1 MFRGG
6 ILVEKIYIF
15 GHQSPDTDAVTSAI
29 SLSHLK
35 NKLGMDTEPRVL
47 GHINKETKYVLDK
60 FGIKEP
66 KYLNDVKLQLK
77 DLDYHKGLFVDENKS
92 IDYVYKFLTEKG
104 VTGTPVVTDGNKY
117 KGIITIKDIAKK
129 LISNDF
135 DKIDSNYSNILETV
149 SGEEVLKFDDEIK
162 GNVLVASYDSDTF
175 TSNVNLNSNS
185 ILIVGDRQ
193 DIIKKAIDDNV
204 KLIVVTGPE
213 KITEENLKLAENNKV
228 NVIKTNIDSFH
239 TSKLICLSNKI
250 GTLLVED
257 TSKIFRENDYYTDF
271 VEATKKLKH
280 NNYPILNNDGVCLGL
295 IRITEIINKNNKK
308 VMLVDHQEKEQSVIG
323 LDEANILEI
332 VDHHKIGNIN
342 TTNPI
347 NFRNMTVGSTNTI
360 VYFMYKENNVEIPK
374 EIAGIMLSGLLSDTL
389 CLQSPTTTEI
399 DKKVAEDLSLIAGV
413 DYEKYALDM
422 FKAGTSLEGL
432 TKEEVIKSD
441 FKSFPIGDEKMAI
454 GQVFTLDVD
463 RIFDELDTYIKKLEE
478 INNKEGYKFIIIAI
492 TDILKNGSYLI
503 FTENAKSVLESI
515 YKLDDIKQGYYVDG
529 LVSRKKQ
536 ILPAILSELN

>member
-1 MFRGG
+1 MNK
-6 ILVEKIYIF
+6 VYIF

-60 FGIKEP
+60 FGVKEP

-280 NNYPILNNDGVCLGL
+280 NNYPILNNNGVCLGL

-399 DKKVAEDLSLIAGV
+399 DKKVAEDLALIAGV

-463 RIFDELDTYIKKLEE
+463 RIFDELDTYIEKLEE

>member
-1 MFRGG
+1 MNK
-6 ILVEKIYIF
+6 VYIF

-60 FGIKEP
+60 FGVKEP

-175 TSNVNLNSNS
+175 ISNVNLNSNS

-280 NNYPILNNDGVCLGL
+280 NNYPILNNNGVCLGL

-399 DKKVAEDLSLIAGV
+399 DKKVAEDLALIAGV
-413 DYEKYALDM
+413 DYKKYALDM

-441 FKSFPIGDEKMAI
+441 FKSFPSPSGEFKFAI

-463 RIFDELDTYIKKLEE
+463 RIFEELDEYIKKLDEV
-478 INNKEGYKFIIIAI
+478 NTKEGYEFTVIAI
-492 TDILKNGSYLI
+492 TDILKNGSYII
-503 FTENAKSVLESI
+503 FTEKAKKVLENV
-515 YKLDDIKQGYYVDG
+515 YNEEDIKQGYFADG

-536 ILPAILSELN
+536 ILPAILENLD

>member
-1 MFRGG
+1 M
-6 ILVEKIYIF
+6 EKIYIF

-213 KITEENLKLAENNKV
+213 KITEENLKLAENNKI
-228 NVIKTNIDSFH
+228 NIIKTSIDSFH

-250 GTLLVED
+250 GTLLVKD

-280 NNYPILNNDGVCLGL
+280 NNYPILNNNGVCLGL

>member
-1 MFRGG
+1 MNK
-6 ILVEKIYIF
+6 VYIF

-29 SLSHLK
+29 SLSYLK

-60 FGIKEP
+60 FGVKEP

-92 IDYVYKFLTEKG
+92 IDYVYKYLTEKG

-149 SGEEVLKFDDEIK
+149 SGEEVLKYDEEIK

-213 KITEENLKLAENNKV
+213 KITEENLKLAENNKI

-280 NNYPILNNDGVCLGL
+280 NNYPILNNNDECLGL

-399 DKKVAEDLSLIAGV
+399 DKKVAEDLALIAGV

-463 RIFDELDTYIKKLEE
+463 RIFDELDTYIEKLEE
-478 INNKEGYKFIIIAI
+478 INNKEGYKFIVIAI

>member
-1 MFRGG
+1 M
-6 ILVEKIYIF
+6 EKIYIF

-29 SLSHLK
+29 SLSYLK

-60 FGIKEP
+60 FGVKEP

-149 SGEEVLKFDDEIK
+149 NGEEVLKFDDEIK

-175 TSNVNLNSNS
+175 TSNVNLNSDS

-204 KLIVVTGPE
+204 KLIVVTGPK
-213 KITEENLKLAENNKV
+213 KITGENLKLAENNKV

-271 VEATKKLKH
+271 IEATKKLKH
-280 NNYPILNNDGVCLGL
+280 NNYPILNNNDECLGL

-399 DKKVAEDLSLIAGV
+399 DKKVAEDLALIAGV

-441 FKSFPIGDEKMAI
+441 FKSFPIGDEKIAI

-463 RIFDELDTYIKKLEE
+463 RIFDELDTYIEKLEE
-478 INNKEGYKFIIIAI
+478 INNKEGYKFIVIAI

>member
-1 MFRGG
+1 MNK
-6 ILVEKIYIF
+6 VYIF

-60 FGIKEP
+60 FGVKEP

-175 TSNVNLNSNS
+175 ISNVNLNSNS

-374 EIAGIMLSGLLSDTL
+374 KIAGIMLSGLLSDTL

-399 DKKVAEDLSLIAGV
+399 DKKVAEDLALIAGV
-413 DYEKYALDM
+413 DYKKYALDM

-463 RIFDELDTYIKKLEE
+463 RIFDELDTYIEKLEE

>member
-1 MFRGG
+1 MNK
-6 ILVEKIYIF
+6 VYIF

-60 FGIKEP
+60 FGVKEP

-175 TSNVNLNSNS
+175 TSNVNLNSDS

-213 KITEENLKLAENNKV
+213 KITEENLKLAKNNKV

-399 DKKVAEDLSLIAGV
+399 DKKVAEDLALIAGV
-413 DYEKYALDM
+413 DYKKYALDM

-463 RIFDELDTYIKKLEE
+463 RIFDELDTYIEKLEE

>member
-1 MFRGG
+1 M
-6 ILVEKIYIF
+6 EKIYIF

-213 KITEENLKLAENNKV
+213 KITEENLKLAENNKI
-228 NVIKTNIDSFH
+228 NIIKTSIDSFH

-271 VEATKKLKH
+271 IEATKKLKH
-280 NNYPILNNDGVCLGL
+280 NNYPILNNNDECLGL

-399 DKKVAEDLSLIAGV
+399 DKKVAENLSLIASV

-463 RIFDELDTYIKKLEE
+463 RIFDELDTYIEKLEE

>member
-1 MFRGG
+1 MNK
-6 ILVEKIYIF
+6 VYIF

-29 SLSHLK
+29 SLSYLK

-60 FGIKEP
+60 FGVKEP

-175 TSNVNLNSNS
+175 ISNVNLNSNS

-271 VEATKKLKH
+271 VEASKKLKH

-399 DKKVAEDLSLIAGV
+399 DKKVAEDLALIAGV
-413 DYEKYALDM
+413 DYKKYALDM

-463 RIFDELDTYIKKLEE
+463 RIFDELDTYIEKLEE

>member
-1 MFRGG
+1 MNK
-6 ILVEKIYIF
+6 VYIF

-60 FGIKEP
+60 FGVKEP

-213 KITEENLKLAENNKV
+213 KITEENLKLAENNKI

-399 DKKVAEDLSLIAGV
+399 DKKVAEDLALIAGV

-463 RIFDELDTYIKKLEE
+463 RIFDELDTYIEKLEE
-478 INNKEGYKFIIIAI
+478 INNKEGYKFIVIAI

>member
-1 MFRGG
+1 M
-6 ILVEKIYIF
+6 EKIYIF

-60 FGIKEP
+60 FGVKEP

-77 DLDYHKGLFVDENKS
+77 DLDYHKGLFIDENKS

-213 KITEENLKLAENNKV
+213 KITEENLKLAENNKI
-228 NVIKTNIDSFH
+228 NIIKTSIDSFH

-271 VEATKKLKH
+271 IEATKKLKH
-280 NNYPILNNDGVCLGL
+280 NNYPILNNNDECLGL

-399 DKKVAEDLSLIAGV
+399 DKKVAEDLALIAGV

-463 RIFDELDTYIKKLEE
+463 RIFDELDTYIEKLEE
-478 INNKEGYKFIIIAI
+478 INNKEGYKFIVIAI

-503 FTENAKSVLESI
+503 FTENAKSILENI

>member
-1 MFRGG
+1 MNK
-6 ILVEKIYIF
+6 VYIF

-60 FGIKEP
+60 FGVKEP

-92 IDYVYKFLTEKG
+92 IAYVYKFLTEKG

-175 TSNVNLNSNS
+175 ISNVNLNSNS

-280 NNYPILNNDGVCLGL
+280 NNYPILNNNGVCLGL

-399 DKKVAEDLSLIAGV
+399 DKKVAEDLALIAGV

-463 RIFDELDTYIKKLEE
+463 RIFDELDTYIEKLEE
-478 INNKEGYKFIIIAI
+478 INNKEGYKFIVIAI

>member
-1 MFRGG
+1 MNK
-6 ILVEKIYIF
+6 VYIF

-29 SLSHLK
+29 SLSYLK

-60 FGIKEP
+60 FGVKEP

-175 TSNVNLNSNS
+175 ISNVNLNSNS

-280 NNYPILNNDGVCLGL
+280 NNYPILNNDGACLGL

-399 DKKVAEDLSLIAGV
+399 DKKVAEDLALIAGV
-413 DYEKYALDM
+413 DYKKYALDM

-454 GQVFTLDVD
+454 GQLFTLDVD
-463 RIFDELDTYIKKLEE
+463 RIFDELDTYIEKLEE

>member
-1 MFRGG
+1 MNK
-6 ILVEKIYIF
+6 VYIF

-60 FGIKEP
+60 FGVKEP

-135 DKIDSNYSNILETV
+135 DKIDSNYNNILETV

-175 TSNVNLNSNS
+175 TSNVNLSSDS

-213 KITEENLKLAENNKV
+213 KITEENLKLAENNKI

-399 DKKVAEDLSLIAGV
+399 DKKVAEDLALIAGV

-463 RIFDELDTYIKKLEE
+463 RIFDELDTYIEKLEE
-478 INNKEGYKFIIIAI
+478 INNKEGYKFIVIAI

>member
-1 MFRGG
+1 MNK
-6 ILVEKIYIF
+6 VYIF

-29 SLSHLK
+29 SLSYLK
-35 NKLGMDTEPRVL
+35 KKLGMDTEPRVL

-60 FGIKEP
+60 FGVKEP

-175 TSNVNLNSNS
+175 ISNVNLNSNS

-399 DKKVAEDLSLIAGV
+399 DKKVAEDLALIAGV
-413 DYEKYALDM
+413 DYKKYALDM

-463 RIFDELDTYIKKLEE
+463 RIFDELDTYIEKLEE

>member
-1 MFRGG
+1 MNK
-6 ILVEKIYIF
+6 VYIF

-60 FGIKEP
+60 FGVKEP

-117 KGIITIKDIAKK
+117 KGIITIKDIAKR

-175 TSNVNLNSNS
+175 ISNVNLNSNS

-399 DKKVAEDLSLIAGV
+399 DKKVTEDLALIAGV
-413 DYEKYALDM
+413 DYKKYALDM

-463 RIFDELDTYIKKLEE
+463 RIFDELDTYIEKLEE

>member
-1 MFRGG
+1 MNK
-6 ILVEKIYIF
+6 VYIF

-60 FGIKEP
+60 FGVKEP

-175 TSNVNLNSNS
+175 ISNVNLNSDS

-399 DKKVAEDLSLIAGV
+399 DKKVAEDLALIAGV
-413 DYEKYALDM
+413 DYKKYALDM

-463 RIFDELDTYIKKLEE
+463 RIFDELDTYIEKLEE

>member
-1 MFRGG
+1 MNK
-6 ILVEKIYIF
+6 VYIF

-60 FGIKEP
+60 FGVKEP

-117 KGIITIKDIAKK
+117 KGIITIKDIAKR

-213 KITEENLKLAENNKV
+213 KITEENLKLAENNKI

-280 NNYPILNNDGVCLGL
+280 NNYPILNNNGVCLGL

-399 DKKVAEDLSLIAGV
+399 DKKVAEDLALIAGV
-413 DYEKYALDM
+413 DYKKYALDM

-463 RIFDELDTYIKKLEE
+463 RIFDELDTYIEKLEE
-478 INNKEGYKFIIIAI
+478 INNKEGYKFIVIAI

>member
-1 MFRGG
+1 M
-6 ILVEKIYIF
+6 EKIYIF

-213 KITEENLKLAENNKV
+213 KITEENLKLAENNKI
-228 NVIKTNIDSFH
+228 NIIKTSIDSFH

-271 VEATKKLKH
+271 IEATKKLKH
-280 NNYPILNNDGVCLGL
+280 NNYPILNNNDECLGL

-463 RIFDELDTYIKKLEE
+463 RIFDELDTYIEKLEE

>member
-1 MFRGG
+1 MNK
-6 ILVEKIYIF
+6 VYIF

-60 FGIKEP
+60 FGVKEP

-104 VTGTPVVTDGNKY
+104 VTGIPVVTDGNKY

-175 TSNVNLNSNS
+175 TSNVNLSSDS

-213 KITEENLKLAENNKV
+213 KITEENLKLAENNKI

-280 NNYPILNNDGVCLGL
+280 NNYPILNNNGVCLGL

-399 DKKVAEDLSLIAGV
+399 DKKVAEDLALIAGV

-463 RIFDELDTYIKKLEE
+463 RIFDELDTYIEKLEE
-478 INNKEGYKFIIIAI
+478 INNKEGYKFIVIAI

-536 ILPAILSELN
+536 ILPSILSELN

>member
-1 MFRGG
+1 M
-6 ILVEKIYIF
+6 EKIYIF

-204 KLIVVTGPE
+204 KLIVVTGPK

-271 VEATKKLKH
+271 IEATKKLKH
-280 NNYPILNNDGVCLGL
+280 NNYPILNNNDECLGL

-463 RIFDELDTYIKKLEE
+463 RIFDELDTYIEKLEE

>member
-1 MFRGG
+1 MNK
-6 ILVEKIYIF
+6 VYIF

-60 FGIKEP
+60 FGVKEP

-135 DKIDSNYSNILETV
+135 DKIDSNYNNILETV

-175 TSNVNLNSNS
+175 TSNVNLNSDS

-213 KITEENLKLAENNKV
+213 KITEENLKLAENNKI

-280 NNYPILNNDGVCLGL
+280 NNYPILNNNGVCLGL

-399 DKKVAEDLSLIAGV
+399 DKKVAEDLALIAGV

-463 RIFDELDTYIKKLEE
+463 RIFDELDTYIEKLEE
-478 INNKEGYKFIIIAI
+478 INNKEGYKFIVIAI

-536 ILPAILSELN
+536 ILPSILSELN

>member
-1 MFRGG
+1 MNK
-6 ILVEKIYIF
+6 VYIF

-60 FGIKEP
+60 FGVKEP

-104 VTGTPVVTDGNKY
+104 VTGIPVVTDGNKY

-175 TSNVNLNSNS
+175 TSNVNLSSDS

-213 KITEENLKLAENNKV
+213 KITEENLKLAENNKI

-280 NNYPILNNDGVCLGL
+280 NNYPILNNNGVCLGL

-399 DKKVAEDLSLIAGV
+399 DKKVAEDLALIAGV

-463 RIFDELDTYIKKLEE
+463 RIFDELDTYIEKLEE
-478 INNKEGYKFIIIAI
+478 INNKEGYKFIVIAI

>member
-1 MFRGG
+1 MNK
-6 ILVEKIYIF
+6 VYIF

-60 FGIKEP
+60 FGVKEP

-175 TSNVNLNSNS
+175 TSNVNLNSDS

-280 NNYPILNNDGVCLGL
+280 NNYPILNNNGVCLGL

-399 DKKVAEDLSLIAGV
+399 DKKVAEDLALIAGV
-413 DYEKYALDM
+413 DYKKYALDM

-432 TKEEVIKSD
+432 TKVEVIKSD

-463 RIFDELDTYIKKLEE
+463 RIFDELDTYIEKLEE

>member
-1 MFRGG
+1 MNK
-6 ILVEKIYIF
+6 VYIF

-60 FGIKEP
+60 FGVKEP

-104 VTGTPVVTDGNKY
+104 VTGTPIVTDGNKY

-175 TSNVNLNSNS
+175 ISNVNLNSNS

-399 DKKVAEDLSLIAGV
+399 DKKVAEDLALIAGV
-413 DYEKYALDM
+413 DYKKYALDM

-463 RIFDELDTYIKKLEE
+463 RIFDELDTYIEKLEE
-478 INNKEGYKFIIIAI
+478 INNKEGYKFIVIAI

-536 ILPAILSELN
+536 ILPSILSELN

>member
-1 MFRGG
+1 M
-6 ILVEKIYIF
+6 EKIYIF

-77 DLDYHKGLFVDENKS
+77 DLDYHKGLFVGENKS
-92 IDYVYKFLTEKG
+92 IDYVYKFLIEKG

-213 KITEENLKLAENNKV
+213 KITEENLKLAENNKI
-228 NVIKTNIDSFH
+228 NIIKTSIDSFH

-250 GTLLVED
+250 GTLLVKD

-271 VEATKKLKH
+271 IEATKKLKH
-280 NNYPILNNDGVCLGL
+280 NNYPILNNNDECLGL

-463 RIFDELDTYIKKLEE
+463 RIFDELDTYIEKLEE

>member
-1 MFRGG
+1 MNK
-6 ILVEKIYIF
+6 VYIF

-29 SLSHLK
+29 SLSYLK

-60 FGIKEP
+60 FGVKEP

-175 TSNVNLNSNS
+175 TSNVNLNSDS

-213 KITEENLKLAENNKV
+213 KITEENLKLAENNKI
-228 NVIKTNIDSFH
+228 NVIKTGIDSFH

-271 VEATKKLKH
+271 IEATKKLKH
-280 NNYPILNNDGVCLGL
+280 NNYPILNNNDECLGL

-399 DKKVAEDLSLIAGV
+399 DKKVAEDLALIAGV

-463 RIFDELDTYIKKLEE
+463 RIFDELDTYIEKLEE
-478 INNKEGYKFIIIAI
+478 INNKEGYKFIVIAI

>member
-1 MFRGG
+1 MNK
-6 ILVEKIYIF
+6 VYIF

-29 SLSHLK
+29 SLSYLK

-60 FGIKEP
+60 FGVKEP

-149 SGEEVLKFDDEIK
+149 SGEEVLKFDDDIK

-213 KITEENLKLAENNKV
+213 KITEENLKLAENNKI

-280 NNYPILNNDGVCLGL
+280 NNYPILNNNGVCLGL

-399 DKKVAEDLSLIAGV
+399 DKKVAEDLALIAGV
-413 DYEKYALDM
+413 DYKKYALDM

-463 RIFDELDTYIKKLEE
+463 RIFDELDTYIEKLEE
-478 INNKEGYKFIIIAI
+478 INNKEGYKFIVIAI

-503 FTENAKSVLESI
+503 FTENAKSILENI

>member
-1 MFRGG
+1 M
-6 ILVEKIYIF
+6 EKIYIF

-135 DKIDSNYSNILETV
+135 DKIDSIYSNILETV

-213 KITEENLKLAENNKV
+213 KITEENLKLAENNKI
-228 NVIKTNIDSFH
+228 NIIKTSIDSFH

-250 GTLLVED
+250 GTLLVKD

-271 VEATKKLKH
+271 IEATKKLKH
-280 NNYPILNNDGVCLGL
+280 NNYPILNNNDECLGL

-399 DKKVAEDLSLIAGV
+399 DKKVAEDLALIAGV
-413 DYEKYALDM
+413 DYKKYALDM

-463 RIFDELDTYIKKLEE
+463 RIFDELDTYIEKLEE

>member
-1 MFRGG
+1 MNK
-6 ILVEKIYIF
+6 VYIF

-60 FGIKEP
+60 FGVNEP

-175 TSNVNLNSNS
+175 ISNVNLNSNS

-399 DKKVAEDLSLIAGV
+399 DKKVAEDLALIAGV
-413 DYEKYALDM
+413 DYKKYALDM

-463 RIFDELDTYIKKLEE
+463 RIFDELDTYIEKLEE